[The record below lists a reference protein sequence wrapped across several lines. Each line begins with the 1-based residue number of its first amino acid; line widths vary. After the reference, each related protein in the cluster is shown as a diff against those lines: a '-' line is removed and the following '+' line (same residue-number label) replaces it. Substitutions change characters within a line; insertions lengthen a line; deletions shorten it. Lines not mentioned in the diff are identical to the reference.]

1 VTETDTAAWEGT
13 LLELFGQLAEGYRTA
28 DRPTR
33 RALECEAAEIGETW
47 LLAHVGYPCNDCATP
62 TMQSEYYM
70 VNDAIW
76 RAATK
81 SQRVHFLCIGCLE
94 GRLGRELTA
103 ADFTGCQLNTA
114 PEQPRSARLR
124 ARLGGGRTS

>member
-1 VTETDTAAWEGT
+1 MTETDTAAWEGT

-76 RAATK
+76 RAAGHD
-81 SQRVHFLCIGCLE
+81 VL
-94 GRLGRELTA
+94 
-103 ADFTGCQLNTA
+103 
-114 PEQPRSARLR
+114 PPPRR
-124 ARLGGGRTS
+124 ARSRAERGCSGAVFSLSLIHI